1 MINSRF
7 EPTFEPEKDVARL
20 VRRIV
25 PPPIRDIRFWGVQ
38 ALVIAIAAMVWIVS
52 TWHGLEPVGIP
63 SYVPVSLFVIPVVYA
78 ALNFGL
84 AGSLATAT
92 WTAVLSGPVVVLQ
105 APSRLYVWAGISQLV
120 IVLFV
125 ALFVGDRVEREV
137 LARRRA
143 ERIQMALRQLFEASP
158 APTLLVSDDGG
169 ILEVNNAAL
178 RLFGRAEE
186 RELPAT
192 LADLVGERRASGI
205 LARRETALELEGP
218 DGHERFVRPITASWA
233 LAEASGMQV
242 MFFDVSEEQRR
253 AARADAYAAW
263 VLRGHEEERQRI
275 AKEIHDEPVQSLIHL
290 CRRLDL
296 LAEEALAN
304 GNAGDVAEVR
314 SLATSITEDLRR
326 LSKGLRPPSL
336 DDLGLGAAVRRLA
349 SDLEHRTATKVR
361 LRVTGTPHRLDRDTE
376 LGLFRI
382 AQEALNN
389 AEKHAQASTVNLSLS
404 FGQSDLR
411 LRISDD
417 GKGFDATADW
427 TRAGSLGL
435 IGMQERAGLLGGE
448 LRVRSSARSG
458 TTVTVTMPLPAT
470 RHAPATARTPA
481 NGGTV
486 PARDH

>member
-25 PPPIRDIRFWGVQ
+25 PPPVGDLRFWGVQ

-92 WTAVLSGPVVVLQ
+92 WTAVLSGPVIVLQ

-120 IVLFV
+120 IVMFV

-143 ERIQMALRQLFEASP
+143 ERVQMALRQLFEASP

-169 ILEVNNAAL
+169 ILEVNAAAL
-178 RLFGRAEE
+178 RLFGREE
-186 RELPAT
+186 GRELPAT
-192 LADLVGERRASGI
+192 LAELLGARRASAI
-205 LARRETALELEGP
+205 LDRREMALELEGP
-218 DGHERFVRPITASWA
+218 DGERFVRPITASWA

-275 AKEIHDEPVQSLIHL
+275 AKEIHDEPVQSLIYL

-296 LAEEALAN
+296 LAEQALSS

-314 SLATSITEDLRR
+314 TLATSITEDLRR

-336 DDLGLGAAVRRLA
+336 DDLGLGAALRRLA
-349 SDLEHRTATKVR
+349 SDLEHRNETRVR
-361 LRVTGTPHRLDRDTE
+361 LRVTGTALRLDRDTE

-389 AEKHAQASTVNLSLS
+389 AEKHAGASTVNVSLS
-404 FGQSDLR
+404 FSQSEIK

-448 LRVRSSARSG
+448 LKVRSSARSG
-458 TTVTVTMPLPAT
+458 TTVTVTIPLPGP
-470 RHAPATARTPA
+470 HPAPTEATATPA
-481 NGGTV
+481 GDG
-486 PARDH
+486 